1 MIANSCDTLAM
12 RRRRPAVG
20 DDPVARPAA
29 IAAANCAKKKSG
41 AALGAHAPTDKDTN
55 LPARNTERADV
66 RYLYA
71 AVDRAGVALASTRY
85 LTTPWVRPV
94 ADLII
99 AK

>member
-1 MIANSCDTLAM
+1 VRVSLPVEM
-12 RRRRPAVG
+12 RRARAFGDPSRR
-20 DDPVARPAA
+20 
-29 IAAANCAKKKSG
+29 
-41 AALGAHAPTDKDTN
+41 DK
-55 LPARNTERADV
+55 EHHRASRKCRRESTV
-66 RYLYA
+66 QYYA